1 MTPAVP
7 PPASDRAAW
16 GAAAARAF
24 AFGALW
30 LILMPSVKAGDL
42 AMGAFATL
50 CATVASL
57 RLLPPAKGSVRVA
70 ALLLQVPRLLRE
82 SVVAG
87 IDVARRAF
95 AREVAVR
102 PGFIEYPVALPRGTA
117 RTGFATITS
126 LLPGSVP
133 AGETD
138 AVIVYHV
145 LDTSQPVV
153 TQLRE
158 EEGRLARVLDGRGS
172 G

>member
-7 PPASDRAAW
+7 PVHDGTAW
-16 GAAAARAF
+16 GVAAARAV

-30 LILMPSVKAGDL
+30 LILMPSGKAGDL

-57 RLLPPAKGSVRVA
+57 RILPPAMGCVRVA

-87 IDVARRAF
+87 VDVARRAF
-95 AREVAVR
+95 ARDVAVR
-102 PGFIEYPVALPRGTA
+102 PGFVEYPVAMTRGTA

-138 AVIVYHV
+138 TAIIYHV

-158 EEGRLARVLDGRGS
+158 EEHRLAAVLGRRS
-172 G
+172 AE

>member
-7 PPASDRAAW
+7 PARDRAAW
-16 GAAAARAF
+16 RAAVARGI

-30 LILMPSVKAGDL
+30 LILMSSGKAGDL

-50 CATVASL
+50 CATVISL
-57 RLLPPAKGSVRVA
+57 RLLPPAQGRVRVA

-87 IDVARRAF
+87 VDVARRAF

-102 PGFIEYPVALPRGTA
+102 PGFVDFPAAMPRGTA

-138 AVIVYHV
+138 TAIVYHV
-145 LDTSQPVV
+145 LDTTQPVV
-153 TQLRE
+153 AQLRE
-158 EEGRLARVLDGRGS
+158 EEHRLARLLGGGS
-172 G
+172 AE